1 MSDYVRSNPCLTV
14 FLRGGQTEGAWKLLC
29 SVQELAEAAWPLP
42 LRGSNANVSIRDVV
56 YTLLIYL
63 VFRNV
68 YFIVLLAALW
78 AEPALACFPYNVL
91 HSLLF
96 QTPRQWD
103 YRAVDPNLARF
114 QEHLPAMRQEAL
126 AVSKDAV
133 PFSSHPHQRRIAQ
146 GQPWNVLSF
155 VSYGTINYTNCAK
168 CPTIASLVLQTPSI
182 KLAMLSIMEQGTHIK
197 RHCGYFKNV
206 LRVHITLH
214 VDQEDEGLRYIDV
227 GGERYHWTQGDM
239 VVFDDTFPHEVH
251 NDTPGRRI
259 VLFLDIERPYGSS
272 ISTAISRTFLK
283 FLQGS
288 KTIAEAAKFQERNS
302 AQKSSAQS
310 GV

>member
-1 MSDYVRSNPCLTV
+1 M
-14 FLRGGQTEGAWKLLC
+14 Q
-29 SVQELAEAAWPLP
+29 
-42 LRGSNANVSIRDVV
+42 GSNVNIAVRDVV
-56 YTLLIYL
+56 YSALIYL
-63 VFRNV
+63 VFSKV
-68 YFIVLLAALW
+68 YWFVFLGALV

-91 HSLLF
+91 HSFLF
-96 QTPRQWD
+96 QTPRFWD
-103 YRAVDPNLARF
+103 YRAVDPNLARLT
-114 QEHLPAMRQEAL
+114 QHLPAMRKEAL
-126 AVSKDAV
+126 AVCSEAV
-133 PFSSHPHQRRIAQ
+133 PFSSHPHQRRIAL

-214 VDQEDEGLRYIDV
+214 VDQEDTESRRYIDV

-251 NDTPGRRI
+251 NDVPGRRI
-259 VLFLDIERPYGSS
+259 VLFMDVERPYS
-272 ISTAISRTFLK
+272 STAAAALSRTFLK

-288 KTIAEAAKFQERNS
+288 KTIAEAAKFQEKTT
-302 AQKSSAQS
+302 A
-310 GV
+310 